1 MSPWHVIVWVPG
13 VVAYLVLSHWLT
25 VHSAGQP
32 WAIAAFLG
40 PAWGIALVVAARKRK
55 RAAIVAL
62 LVAAVAVALVV
73 ASGGIGDVDRLY
85 VLEHAGIH
93 LALFASFA
101 LTLWPDR
108 VSLIGQV
115 ATRVH
120 STVTPEMLA
129 YTYRVTVAWA
139 LYFLAMAL
147 LSVSIYLGADWTVWS
162 LLANGGTP
170 IAIVTLFFGEH
181 LLRYRLHPEFE
192 RVSLADVV
200 RAYLRTKTPRE
211 VVRQ

>member
-1 MSPWHVIVWVPG
+1 MYRWRVIVWVPG

-25 VHSAGQP
+25 VHSAGRP

-40 PAWGIALVVAARKRK
+40 PAWGIALVVAIKKRK

-62 LVAAVAVALVV
+62 LVAAVVVALVV
-73 ASGGIGDVDRLY
+73 ARGGIGDVGRLY

-101 LTLWPDR
+101 LTLRPGR

-120 STVTPEMLA
+120 RTVTPAVLA

-147 LSVSIYLGADWTVWS
+147 LSVSIYLGADWTAWS
-162 LLANGGTP
+162 LLANVGTP
-170 IAIVTLFFGEH
+170 MAIVTLFFGEH

-200 RAYLRTKTPRE
+200 RAYRRTTTPRE